1 MQALQSERVGLAK
14 DGFARINLLAELGES
29 MSRDRRV
36 LPSLIP
42 FAFRLPPY
50 GGGRGERL
58 SRSRTRLLDGFF
70 YIGIS

>member
-1 MQALQSERVGLAK
+1 MRVGLAK
-14 DGFARINLLAELGES
+14 DGFARINLQMCLAK
-29 MSRDRRV
+29 DD
-36 LPSLIP
+36 P

-58 SRSRTRLLDGFF
+58 NRSRTGLLDGFF